1 MKILFVSQ
9 YFYPETFRGNDIV
22 FDLVSKG
29 HEVTVLCGKP
39 NYPLGVFYQ
48 GYKFW
53 GIQNEQIKG
62 VNVVR
67 TPTLPRGKGGATRL
81 ILNYISFIL
90 FSFFHARYKV
100 DKDYDVIF
108 VQQLSPVTMALPAI
122 WALKRNNN
130 AKLYLWVLDLWPES
144 VASTSGFGNKFV
156 IGLLGKLIK
165 YIYSKAH
172 FILISSKYF
181 EESIKLRSV
190 GKKIIYFPNWA
201 ESLYENQEIN
211 EDLQLPI
218 LPDGFNIMFA
228 GNIGEA
234 QDFETILLA
243 ANLTKNEN
251 INWIIIGDGRK
262 LPWVRN
268 EVEVSKLH
276 NVHVFGRY
284 AIEKMPIFFRKAD
297 VMLLSLKS
305 SPISELTVP
314 AKLQAYL
321 ASSKIVLG
329 AINGETQSIINNY
342 NVGLASDSGDYI
354 SLSQNAI
361 ILKNLTDQQKIK
373 IERNS
378 KNLYNEQ
385 FSKNILLD
393 KLEKIFK
400 NQLEN

>member
-29 HEVTVLCGKP
+29 HDVTVLCGKP
-39 NYPLGVFYQ
+39 NYPLGFFYK

-53 GIQNEQIKG
+53 GIQKEQIKG
-62 VNVVR
+62 INVVR
-67 TPTLPRGKGGATRL
+67 TPTLPRGNGGATRL

-90 FSFFHARYKV
+90 FSFFHARFKV

-144 VASTSGFGNKFV
+144 VASTSGFGNKIV
-156 IGLLGKLIK
+156 IVLLEKLIK

-172 FILISSKYF
+172 FILISSKFF
-181 EESIKLRSV
+181 EESIKLRSAS
-190 GKKIIYFPNWA
+190 KKIIYFPNWA
-201 ESLYENQEIN
+201 ESLYENQEIK
-211 EDLQLPI
+211 EDLELPI

-234 QDFETILLA
+234 QDFETILSA

-268 EVEVSKLH
+268 EVEVHKLH
-276 NVHVFGRY
+276 NVHIFGRY
-284 AIEKMPIFFRKAD
+284 AIEKMPFFFRKAD

-342 NVGLASDSGDYI
+342 NVGLAGDSGDYI

-361 ILKNLTDQQKIK
+361 ILKNLTNQQKII